1 MLKKRI
7 VWIKGKKEVLI
18 KVDGVWVYKY
28 RRCGCPCNGRISYI
42 TTNVKNYKQFGV
54 PKHIR
59 GHQNVGRKRGSKYD
73 KNFLKNNRVIIKGK
87 IEQLIIENGV
97 LVYKYHRCG
106 CPCNNRIPFFKIHLW
121 NGVPNHISNHYQ
133 YTDEFREMQS
143 KKMSGENNFWFG
155 KHPKSEFKKGK
166 NHIMYGTHLSKKTR
180 KLLSKINTGEGNGF
194 FGKHHT
200 LKTRK
205 KMSGRGP
212 DASGEN
218 NHMYGKPSPKGSGR
232 SIGCHYRSPLQGKVW
247 LRSTYELGYAKYL
260 DSKRVLWK
268 HEHRTFT
275 LSNGTSYTPDFYLV
289 KKKKYVEIKGYTSKI
304 AQEKMNLFRQ
314 EYPDIKFK
322 ILYSEDLVRKGIL

>member
-28 RRCGCPCNGRISYI
+28 RRCGCPCNKRIIFFETSQ
-42 TTNVKNYKQFGV
+42 KHFGV
-54 PKHIR
+54 PT
-59 GHQNVGRKRGSKYD
+59 Y
-73 KNFLKNNRVIIKGK
+73 
-87 IEQLIIENGV
+87 
-97 LVYKYHRCG
+97 
-106 CPCNNRIPFFKIHLW
+106 
-121 NGVPNHISNHYQ
+121 ISRHYQ
-133 YTDEFREMQS
+133 YTGEFSKSQS
-143 KKMSGENNFWFG
+143 KLMSGINNYFFE

-166 NHIMYGTHLSKKTR
+166 NHIMYGTHRSKKTR

-205 KMSGRGP
+205 KMSGPRP
-212 DASGEN
+212 NASGKN
-218 NHMYGKPSPKGSGR
+218 NHMYGKPSPKGSGH
-232 SIGCHYRSPLQGKVW
+232 SKGCHYNSPLQGNVW

-268 HEHRTFT
+268 HEHRTFK